1 VTVGKGGEAE
11 DEDVADG
18 GGAEAGRTA
27 ERAESEA
34 AKGSR
39 AK

>member
-1 VTVGKGGEAE
+1 MGKDEEAE
-11 DEDVADG
+11 DKDVADG
-18 GGAEAGRTA
+18 GRVEAGRTA

-34 AKGSR
+34 AKGPR

>member
-1 VTVGKGGEAE
+1 MTVGKGEGAE

-18 GGAEAGRTA
+18 GEAEAVKTA
-27 ERAESEA
+27 ERAESGA
-34 AKGSR
+34 GRGPR